1 MGLVSIRPRDTRLS
15 LDVVREQL
23 TRNPFVLKVTDRSG
37 KEINM
42 TLTKLAPENLDKEF
56 ANHFF
61 YWNDTQAKTPTAIS
75 MLMVPFQFNG
85 DE

>member
-1 MGLVSIRPRDTRLS
+1 MGLIPIRPRTSRLQ

-23 TRNPFVLKVTDRSG
+23 ARNPFVLKVTDRTYTD
-37 KEINM
+37 INM
-42 TLTKLAPENLDKEF
+42 TLFKVTNLDLDF
-56 ANHFF
+56 ANHYF
-61 YWNDTQAKTPTAIS
+61 YWNDTQAKTPTAVA